1 MSGLNSSI
9 TSINGFGI
17 TWYGKS
23 DFHTD
28 GSYITTC
35 WVIACY
41 VPLIIALYVPL
52 IPLYSLRV
60 WEIAEERRLFGLIP
74 YTNTSRCHIQKQPL
88 HWRQIG
94 RVYLYL
100 LPVYLY
106 LLSLLA
112 FILNLT
118 TDFASEV
125 PHWLT
130 GLIPPFLILWAFLPW
145 YLRRRARRRLTQPP
159 AKRKSVTNQ

>member
-1 MSGLNSSI
+1 MFGLNSPS
-9 TSINGFGI
+9 TEYNGFGI

-28 GSYITTC
+28 GSHITTC
-35 WVIACY
+35 W
-41 VPLIIALYVPL
+41 IIALYIPL

-130 GLIPPFLILWAFLPW
+130 DLIPPFLILWAFLPW
-145 YLRRRARRRLTQPP
+145 YLRRRARRRLTQTP
-159 AKRKSVTNQ
+159 AKPKSLTNQ

>member
-1 MSGLNSSI
+1 M
-9 TSINGFGI
+9 
-17 TWYGKS
+17 
-23 DFHTD
+23 
-28 GSYITTC
+28 
-35 WVIACY
+35 
-41 VPLIIALYVPL
+41 
-52 IPLYSLRV
+52 

-130 GLIPPFLILWAFLPW
+130 DLIPPFLILWVFLPW

-159 AKRKSVTNQ
+159 AKPKSVTNQ

>member
-35 WVIACY
+35 W
-41 VPLIIALYVPL
+41 IIALYVPL

-60 WEIAEERRLFGLIP
+60 WEIAEEQRLFWLIP
-74 YTNTSRCHIQKQPL
+74 YTDTSRCYIQKQPL
-88 HWRQIG
+88 YWRQVG
-94 RVYLYL
+94 RVYLYV
-100 LPVYLY
+100 LP
-106 LLSLLA
+106 LLA
-112 FILNLT
+112 FILNLA
-118 TDFASEV
+118 TDFASGV
-125 PHWLT
+125 PYWLT
-130 GLIPPFLILWAFLPW
+130 DLIPPFLILWAFLPW

>member
-1 MSGLNSSI
+1 MFGLNSPI
-9 TSINGFGI
+9 TEYNGFGI

-28 GSYITTC
+28 GSHITTF
-35 WVIACY
+35 W
-41 VPLIIALYVPL
+41 IIALYIPL
-52 IPLYSLRV
+52 IPIYSLRV
-60 WEIAEERRLFGLIP
+60 WEIAEEQRLFWLIP
-74 YTNTSRCHIQKQPL
+74 YTDTSRCYIQKQPL
-88 HWRQIG
+88 HWRQVG

-130 GLIPPFLILWAFLPW
+130 DLIPPFLILWVFLPW

-159 AKRKSVTNQ
+159 AKPKSVTNQ